1 MPMAQY
7 SVIKKE
13 QIIDMQKILGR
24 LQDIMQIE
32 KNSKFHISYDSMDI
46 TVLKLQR
53 QKMISFCQYTNMVR
67 DVRGCDYKGLTLG
80 GVLQ

>member
-24 LQDIMQIE
+24 LQDMQIE
-32 KNSKFHISYDSMDI
+32 KKFKIPHII
-46 TVLKLQR
+46 
-53 QKMISFCQYTNMVR
+53 
-67 DVRGCDYKGLTLG
+67 
-80 GVLQ
+80 